1 MAEDDDDHRDLV
13 RLAVV
18 GGGGGGRGFFFKLA
32 SRAGV
37 LGLSRGQRA
46 RFRALYEELGA
57 ARMARKPWT
66 AIWRR
71 MKAGNDALSDGP
83 GGAKGANYRRVKN
96 YGAALRRGAPGSSA
110 RARSNAR
117 RRGYDRR
124 WRAKRRRAKAAAA
137 RAAYRRLDGA
147 TKERFREKTLR
158 YHCSPQWRK
167 IARSGKIKA
176 YPRGA
181 GKKKKNRRYKDAAWF
196 GSSFEGAV
204 LHCMTRHGDE
214 TARLGL
220 KVFVIDADHE
230 QHADMVAFGQ
240 WTKHCKGFFY
250 VEGDVMVGGGVE
262 GVAVCDVSLGGDDDD
277 GDGGGEGGGG
287 DDQC

>member
-1 MAEDDDDHRDLV
+1 M

-18 GGGGGGRGFFFKLA
+18 GGGGGGGRGVFKLA
-32 SRAGV
+32 SRVGV
-37 LGLSRGQRA
+37 HGLSEGQRA
-46 RFRALYEELGA
+46 RFRSVYEELGA

-83 GGAKGANYRRVKN
+83 GGAKGANYQRVKN
-96 YGAALRRGAPGSSA
+96 YGAALLRGAPGSSA
-110 RARSNAR
+110 RTRSNAR

-124 WRAKRRRAKAAAA
+124 WRAKRRRARAAAA

-176 YPRGA
+176 YPRGT
-181 GKKKKNRRYKDAAWF
+181 GKKKKKNRRYEDAAWF

-250 VEGDVMVGGGVE
+250 VEGDVMVGGSVE
-262 GVAVCDVSLGGDDDD
+262 GVTVCDVDVGGRR
-277 GDGGGEGGGG
+277 GRRR
-287 DDQC
+287 

>member
-1 MAEDDDDHRDLV
+1 MADDDHRDLV

-18 GGGGGGRGFFFKLA
+18 GGGGGGRGVFKLA

-124 WRAKRRRAKAAAA
+124 WRAKRRRARAAVA

-147 TKERFREKTLR
+147 TKERFRGKTLR

-167 IARSGKIKA
+167 IARSGKI
-176 YPRGA
+176 
-181 GKKKKNRRYKDAAWF
+181 
-196 GSSFEGAV
+196 
-204 LHCMTRHGDE
+204 HCMTRHADE

-220 KVFVIDADHE
+220 KVFVVDADHE

-250 VEGDVMVGGGVE
+250 VEADVKVGGGVE
-262 GVAVCDVSLGGDDDD
+262 GVAVCDVDVSGRRRRRRRRRGDDDR
-277 GDGGGEGGGG
+277 
-287 DDQC
+287 